1 MHTDKIMKDMG
12 FALTARKIKIK
23 KGFEG
28 IFFFYESEACCTGT
42 CRAIR
47 ATLPD
52 VHIMNV
58 MIGDNQ
64 EADKANRQDVILP
77 IEMSSFFYMDTTAR
91 KGLDMQ
97 QMV

>member
-1 MHTDKIMKDMG
+1 MK
-12 FALTARKIKIK
+12 AQ
-23 KGFEG
+23 
-28 IFFFYESEACCTGT
+28 SCCAGT

-64 EADKANRQDVILP
+64 EADKANRQDLILP
-77 IEMSSFFYMDTTAR
+77 IVDVVILLLCMDV
-91 KGLDMQ
+91 KG
-97 QMV
+97 